1 MIDQT
6 DTSPEEVVDRND
18 WRQVNDK
25 EYLQTVSKKVLDDNP
40 KLVNISIWLV
50 KVYTVVFL
58 IHSGQLSLQGRV

>member
-58 IHSGQLSLQGRV
+58 IHSG